1 MQFLHKS
8 LPLYAFSAY
17 RPFSSS
23 RFDPFP
29 HPFPYLLHLFWK
41 TIAMVR
47 ARQVTGQRPAAQI
60 RTLPPQVLS
69 LPSPDSLIA
78 LDHLCW
84 LGSGRQVADR
94 LGCNPSTISRKAES
108 CAASL
113 GLRLRKR
120 SGLWRLYGSGDL
132 LQAERDLH
140 QRYRLAGYG
149 PLRLE
154 VCAELADPLSVLP
167 HPAWCSGG
175 QGHLTSRRPLE
186 LLEQRVIDAWLCSFC
201 EELPSE
207 ENGFW
212 LVRELASLPLLLV
225 ADARHPLS
233 ISPAAEGADPAAL
246 GDFPCLAPPE
256 DGQPRRQALLR
267 RLGLIQHAQPLER
280 YDAGKWDKPLNDGC
294 TLRPGIAFDLHR
306 HPSWRALPLALAH
319 EARIGLVFHRD
330 LVDQL
335 PTQGLHQAL
344 QEWITAALSGS
355 AALLS

>member
-1 MQFLHKS
+1 
-8 LPLYAFSAY
+8 
-17 RPFSSS
+17 
-23 RFDPFP
+23 
-29 HPFPYLLHLFWK
+29 
-41 TIAMVR
+41 MVR
-47 ARQVTGQRPAAQI
+47 VRQAMGQGAAARI
-60 RTLPPQVLS
+60 RTLPPKRPS

-84 LGSGRQVADR
+84 LGSGRQVAAR

-108 CAASL
+108 CAVSL
-113 GLRLRKR
+113 GLLLRKR
-120 SGLWRLYGSGDL
+120 SGIWRLYGNGDL

-154 VCAELADPLSVLP
+154 ICAELADRLSDPP

-207 ENGFW
+207 ENPFW
-212 LVRELASLPLLLV
+212 RVLELTSLPLLLLG
-225 ADARHPLS
+225 DARHPLGTPPS
-233 ISPAAEGADPAAL
+233 SEAADPVPL
-246 GDFPCLAPPE
+246 GDFPCLALPE

-267 RLGLIQHAQPLER
+267 RLGLVHHSQPLER
-280 YDAGKWDKPLNDGC
+280 YDAAKWDEPLHDGC

-306 HPSWRALPLALAH
+306 HPGWRALPLPLAH
-319 EARIGLVFHRD
+319 EARIGLVLRRD
-330 LVDQL
+330 LVDQP

-344 QEWITAALSGS
+344 QEWIAAALR
-355 AALLS
+355 

>member
-1 MQFLHKS
+1 
-8 LPLYAFSAY
+8 
-17 RPFSSS
+17 
-23 RFDPFP
+23 
-29 HPFPYLLHLFWK
+29 
-41 TIAMVR
+41 MVR
-47 ARQVTGQRPAAQI
+47 ARQATGQRPAAQI
-60 RTLPPQVLS
+60 RTLAPQLPS
-69 LPSPDSLIA
+69 LPSPESLIA

-84 LGSGRQVADR
+84 LGSGRQVAAR

-108 CAASL
+108 CAVSL
-113 GLRLRKR
+113 GLLLRKR
-120 SGLWRLYGSGDL
+120 SGIWRLYGNGDL

-154 VCAELADPLSVLP
+154 ICAELADPLSDPP

-207 ENGFW
+207 ENALW
-212 LVRELASLPLLLV
+212 RVLELTSLPLLLL
-225 ADARHPLS
+225 ADARHPLGTPPS
-233 ISPAAEGADPAAL
+233 SEAADPAPL
-246 GDFPCLAPPE
+246 GDYPCLALPE

-267 RLGLIQHAQPLER
+267 RLGLVHHAQPLER
-280 YDAGKWDKPLNDGC
+280 YDAAKWDEPLHDGC

-306 HPSWRALPLALAH
+306 HPGWRALPLALAH
-319 EARIGLVFHRD
+319 EAKIGLVLRRD

-335 PTQGLHQAL
+335 PAQGLHQAL
-344 QEWITAALSGS
+344 QEWIAAALS
-355 AALLS
+355 

>member
-1 MQFLHKS
+1 
-8 LPLYAFSAY
+8 
-17 RPFSSS
+17 
-23 RFDPFP
+23 
-29 HPFPYLLHLFWK
+29 
-41 TIAMVR
+41 MVR
-47 ARQVTGQRPAAQI
+47 VRQAMGQGAAARI
-60 RTLPPQVLS
+60 RMLPPQRPS

-84 LGSGRQVADR
+84 LGSGRQVAAR

-108 CAASL
+108 CAVSL
-113 GLRLRKR
+113 GLLLRKR
-120 SGLWRLYGSGDL
+120 SGIWRLYGNGDL

-154 VCAELADPLSVLP
+154 ICAELADRLSDPP

-207 ENGFW
+207 ENPFW
-212 LVRELASLPLLLV
+212 RVLELASLPLLLLG
-225 ADARHPLS
+225 DARHPLGTPPS
-233 ISPAAEGADPAAL
+233 SEAADPAPL
-246 GDFPCLAPPE
+246 GDFPCLALPE

-267 RLGLIQHAQPLER
+267 RLGLVHHSQPLER
-280 YDAGKWDKPLNDGC
+280 YDAAKWDEPLHDGC
-294 TLRPGIAFDLHR
+294 TLRPGLAFDLHR
-306 HPSWRALPLALAH
+306 HPGWRALPLPLAH
-319 EARIGLVFHRD
+319 EARIGLVLRRD
-330 LVDQL
+330 LVDQP

-344 QEWITAALSGS
+344 QEWIAAALR
-355 AALLS
+355 